1 MKKLTK
7 LLYTTLIIV
16 LTIMI
21 IYIVRPLIFKEDYFV
36 LKEIITANIIEGTT
50 LMPNVAPPQIKVI
63 ETIKVKV
70 TAYSSTVEQ
79 TDSTPFITA
88 SNKKV
93 RNGIVANNLLAFGT
107 NVRFPELFGE
117 RIFQVEDRMHK
128 RKGNYHVDVWFPTT
142 KQALEFGVQITI
154 LEILDN

>member
-7 LLYTTLIIV
+7 LLYITLIIISAIV
-16 LTIMI
+16 I
-21 IYIVRPLIFKEDYFV
+21 IYIVRPLIFKEDYFA
-36 LKEIITANIIEGTT
+36 LKEITTANIIEGTT
-50 LMPNVAPPQIKVI
+50 LMPNVAPPQAKVI
-63 ETIKVKV
+63 KTIKVMV

-128 RKGNYHVDVWFPTT
+128 RKGNYHVDVWFESTADAIKFGIKTT
-142 KQALEFGVQITI
+142 T
-154 LEILDN
+154 LEILE